1 MAEANEH
8 HGDLPPARHTLSIH
22 SDREALELDHAQ
34 ANGFPPLTTV
44 VTNQSTP
51 RALRWWRRH
60 ISLGVPHVK
69 CRDHLG
75 KNRGGGDKLLLA
87 WDIMTWLIFYLA
99 NERTFLGYLRTGQA
113 FAMLGVIIA
122 QVMRLQHSITPDPVL
137 GYFAVS
143 VPLSSACHASAI
155 AVSLLGAIRFFRYQK
170 EMARG
175 YAVCGGWE
183 IKTVGT
189 LATMVCLSPVILT
202 AFALL
207 TLLGNIIYDLPCTS
221 YHNRKGI
228 IPNFHAEETPSV
240 TLTRPPA

>member
-69 CRDHLG
+69 CRDH
-75 KNRGGGDKLLLA
+75 
-87 WDIMTWLIFYLA
+87 LA

-189 LATMVCLSPVILT
+189 LATMVILSMICLVLAIT
-202 AFALL
+202 
-207 TLLGNIIYDLPCTS
+207 IE
-221 YHNRKGI
+221 KG
-228 IPNFHAEETPSV
+228 
-240 TLTRPPA
+240 